1 MHAATGTL
9 PVSRRE
15 RKEQLT
21 RRCGAGPCI
30 IPRAVA
36 DRYDLDADRDAYP
49 RLLSTCA
56 MTAVRVALFTL
67 LGSGLATAEVR
78 SRRG

>member
-1 MHAATGTL
+1 MGR
-9 PVSRRE
+9 S
-15 RKEQLT
+15 
-21 RRCGAGPCI
+21 
-30 IPRAVA
+30 
-36 DRYDLDADRDAYP
+36 RYDLDADRSTA

-78 SRRG
+78 SRRVTHLSG